1 MSQNRNIET
10 NTKAVA
16 GIYEFARY
24 QLFAVAID
32 LAPSG
37 TGGSTER
44 LVSAWKLMPTSILS
58 DRDHDNDEGWVL
70 LEAVKK
76 DLDEATALRGFGAD
90 VLDCHAEYDWYRYYI
105 DLADVYGAEDWP
117 TAALTDYLRGF
128 EGMHELHARVTA
140 ALVWEKAKHLYNAQ
154 KTDDAKAQVPV
165 MTPEEAAA

>member
-1 MSQNRNIET
+1 MSNKHNIET
-10 NTKAVA
+10 STHAVA

-32 LAPSG
+32 LAPSE

-58 DRDHDNDEGWVL
+58 DRDHDDDEGWVL

-128 EGMHELHARVTA
+128 EGMHELHARTTA
-140 ALVWEKAKHLYNAQ
+140 TLVWEKAKHLYNAR
-154 KTDDAKAQVPV
+154 KPKDAQVPV
-165 MTPEEAAA
+165 VTLEESTA

>member
-1 MSQNRNIET
+1 MSNKQNIET
-10 NTKAVA
+10 STHAVE

-32 LAPSG
+32 LAPSE

-44 LVSAWKLMPTSILS
+44 LVSAWKLMPTSILN
-58 DRDHDNDEGWVL
+58 DRDHDDDEGWVL

-76 DLDEATALRGFGAD
+76 DLDEAAALRGFGAD
-90 VLDCHAEYDWYRYYI
+90 VLGCHAEYDWYRYYI

-128 EGMHELHARVTA
+128 EGMHELHARTTA
-140 ALVWEKAKHLYNAQ
+140 ALVWEKAKHLSNAR
-154 KTDDAKAQVPV
+154 KPKDAQVPV
-165 MTPEEAAA
+165 VTVEEEAA